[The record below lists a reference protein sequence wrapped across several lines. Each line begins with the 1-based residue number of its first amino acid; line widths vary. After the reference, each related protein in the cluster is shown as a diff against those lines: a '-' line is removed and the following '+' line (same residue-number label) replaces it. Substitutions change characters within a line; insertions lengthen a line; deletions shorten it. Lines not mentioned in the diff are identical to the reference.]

1 MLEFRL
7 IPRNSVPLHFNPG
20 GGDSHVKVTGML
32 VVSLRVVNCRFWS
45 RLGFL
50 GRKANIFTHQVS
62 LRVCVKKYLYE
73 KNKRRQS
80 LVSIFSAFKSLKL
93 LFGCLF

>member
-1 MLEFRL
+1 MSANDDSDDPEVQGKERKF
-7 IPRNSVPLHFNPG
+7 ISAQGKISGATP

-62 LRVCVKKYLYE
+62 LRVCVKKYLFE
-73 KNKRRQS
+73 KNQTT
-80 LVSIFSAFKSLKL
+80 SIFSVYL
-93 LFGCLF
+93 